1 MSMILN
7 QEKMSQVICLERS
20 NLPLTPTALKPPSN
34 SQLWCHFNPRSS
46 VKSLEASIY
55 YICCQARISYL
66 YSRGVF
72 LRPTPWQH
80 PSSFQLQMLKQILY
94 QASGIQQ
101 KFPSE
106 SFFFGRNWLSVGQTK
121 QSRNSFQTSL
131 EKNLLHFDPWLG
143 GKGVESWRRN
153 LAIFN
158 KKKLL
163 LYNSN
168 APTIHILSS
177 VQDEPRNWMIVQA
190 WRIVGEPSSPYI
202 AYLYYSFLHL
212 IQHTTPLLLS
222 LICSHGICK
231 EILNL
236 YFFTNTRPLT
246 LKSFLLRQKYF
257 HKVLLAFTLYYCS
270 VSVL

>member
-7 QEKMSQVICLERS
+7 QEKTSQVICLERS

-66 YSRGVF
+66 YSRCIF

-106 SFFFGRNWLSVGQTK
+106 SFFLDATDCRLAK
-121 QSRNSFQTSL
+121 QSNQEIVFKHHWKKIFCILILGWVGKVWRAGGATSQFL
-131 EKNLLHFDPWLG
+131 T
-143 GKGVESWRRN
+143 
-153 LAIFN
+153 

-190 WRIVGEPSSPYI
+190 WRIVGKPSSPYI

>member
-1 MSMILN
+1 MLSSAHFVFIFSRRLPPANTLTAPFFISTSNVEANPISSIGHTTKISIWILFFLDATDCRLAKQSN
-7 QEKMSQVICLERS
+7 QEIVFKHHWKKIFCILILGWVGKVWRAGDATSQF
-20 NLPLTPTALKPPSN
+20 LT
-34 SQLWCHFNPRSS
+34 
-46 VKSLEASIY
+46 
-55 YICCQARISYL
+55 
-66 YSRGVF
+66 
-72 LRPTPWQH
+72 
-80 PSSFQLQMLKQILY
+80 
-94 QASGIQQ
+94 
-101 KFPSE
+101 
-106 SFFFGRNWLSVGQTK
+106 
-121 QSRNSFQTSL
+121 
-131 EKNLLHFDPWLG
+131 
-143 GKGVESWRRN
+143 
-153 LAIFN
+153 

>member
-1 MSMILN
+1 MLSSAHFVFIFSRRLPPANTLTAPFFISTSNVEANPISSIGHTTKISIWIL
-7 QEKMSQVICLERS
+7 
-20 NLPLTPTALKPPSN
+20 
-34 SQLWCHFNPRSS
+34 
-46 VKSLEASIY
+46 
-55 YICCQARISYL
+55 
-66 YSRGVF
+66 
-72 LRPTPWQH
+72 
-80 PSSFQLQMLKQILY
+80 
-94 QASGIQQ
+94 
-101 KFPSE
+101 
-106 SFFFGRNWLSVGQTK
+106 FFGRNWLSVGQTK

-143 GKGVESWRRN
+143 GKGVESWWRN